1 MRKIYFN
8 ISLLL
13 AVSAGIAQN
22 KDTKSADKLFNSYE
36 YINASKEYLKLED
49 KGKADS
55 YVYKQLGDCYYNIFN
70 AEAAEK
76 WYAKAIAAKEQDA
89 ETYFRY
95 AQMLKANKKYDEAKN
110 AMDKFGAL
118 APNDERAKA
127 SNATSIS
134 ALQKVSKS
142 WEMKSVG
149 INSKYSDF
157 GAYLKG
163 DKVYFASARNTARKT
178 YEWNDQPFL
187 DLYEV
192 DFTEGTL
199 GQSPVEVAGL
209 NTSFHEGPV
218 AISADGNTIYF
229 SRESFSEKQFVKSS
243 DKKNRF
249 GKMYLFKAT
258 NDNGKWTNVTALP
271 FNGKEF
277 NCSSPSLSADGTVL
291 YFTSDRPGGIGKTDI
306 WKVAVNAD
314 GTFGIPENLGK
325 RINTEGNEQFPS
337 VTDSN
342 ILYFASN
349 GFNGLGGLDVFEAD
363 LNGTEQPKNLGAP
376 VNSEKDDFAFAYNE
390 SKKTAFLSSN
400 RNGGTGDDDIYMVLP
415 ICHLDLVALV
425 RDSKTGLAIPN
436 ANIIVLDENKNTV
449 MSGTSNENGDAD
461 FQLDCEKKYEVSVG
475 RAGYLTQTFPVSEIK
490 GKVKVAANLNPVEVV
505 ITEKEVILGDVYFA
519 YNKSN
524 ITPQGAAEL
533 DKLVAVMNEYPNM
546 VIFAKSHTD
555 SRGNDKYNMSLSER
569 RAKATVQYIIS
580 KGIAAD
586 RISGQGYGETEPKV
600 NCGDGCTE
608 EEYAQNRR
616 SEFMIVKK

>member
-134 ALQKVSKS
+134 ALQKDSKN

-163 DKVYFASARNTARKT
+163 DKVYFASARNTSRKT

-192 DFTEGTL
+192 DFKEGTL
-199 GQSPVEVAGL
+199 GQSPIEVAGL

-258 NDNGKWTNVTALP
+258 KDNGKWTNVTALP

-277 NCSSPSLSADGTVL
+277 NSSSPSLSADGTVL

-314 GTFGIPENLGK
+314 GTFGTPENLGK

-349 GFNGLGGLDVFEAD
+349 GFNGLGGLDVFEVD

-475 RAGYLTQTFPVSEIK
+475 RAGYLTQTFPVSETK

-555 SRGNDKYNMSLSER
+555 SRGNDKYNLSLSER

-580 KGIAAD
+580 KGITAD